1 MTTLDKL
8 KSKRWVMRVV
18 WAVLG
23 LFLLWGMAWLA
34 VPPLAKHLIQTIAS
48 ERLGRAVTLGAVDF
62 KPWTLEATLTDL
74 SVAGAT
80 AGSPPQLSLKRLYI
94 DAELQSLLRLAPVV
108 DAVQLDAPVLRLTH
122 RGDGRYD
129 IDDVLAKFSTP
140 PDAPEPP
147 ASEPVRFAL
156 YNLALQGGT
165 VEFTDETVQKNHQ
178 LRDLTLTLPFLSN
191 FDSQRDVKVAP
202 RVAFVLNGSRFDTA
216 AEAIP
221 FAQTRKT
228 DATLQLSQFDLA
240 PYLGYLPTGLPVTLQ
255 AGVVDANIQVAF
267 QQTPE
272 LAVKVTGSLG
282 LSRVRLADVQAQELL
297 TFDALKLTLADVQPL
312 AQVVKLSQVELI
324 APRLVAQRDA
334 AGRLNLALAGS
345 KPATEKRA
353 ESQGSTRAG
362 GINDQKSAAQAAA
375 TPVSG
380 ASRASGKAPAAGSA
394 WQVSVAEFHLSDGAV
409 RWRDQTT
416 QPAAQLALRGLALDA
431 IEIAWPLLKPLSFKG
446 AVELAALSGTQV
458 ATPRA
463 QTPTPVK
470 GARPVLQKAAPAAD
484 AKRQPPNA
492 IETTAASQGRVT
504 FSGTAAEA
512 QANVQVNVSA
522 VPLSLAAPYTTAVL
536 RPQLKGQLDAE
547 LGLQWQPA
555 GLNINASRLA
565 LSDVALAD
573 GPGQPLAALRQLLLT
588 DAAVDLAR
596 QDVRIGKLQLTRPQA
611 SVSREAD
618 GRWMFEA
625 WVAQASPTKPGTAPT
640 PAPVS
645 TAKPW
650 TVALADLSLS
660 DGALAFRD
668 SSRPQ
673 PVAFALSALAVQLK
687 NFGMGQPP
695 GRTKPSPLVVAGR
708 IAAGGNEPGRFSYNG
723 NLALSPL
730 AAQGQVDVARLPLHA
745 FEPYFGD
752 ALNIELLRADASFKG
767 QVRYSDAPAGP
778 ALQVLGDAA
787 VESLR
792 AVGAATA
799 AAAPASAAGTGV
811 ATDEDILSWKSL
823 SLRGLDVALAP
834 GTATTVR
841 LAESTLSDYF
851 ARIVVSESGRI
862 NLQNLTKAASNA
874 SADAGDAAKTG
885 ATPPASAPAGD
896 QNVPKT
902 ADKVADPLA
911 AVISIGPVNLLNGQ
925 VYFSDR
931 FVKPNYSANL
941 TELSGKLSAFSS
953 VPPSSGDGL
962 ADLELRGRAE
972 GTASLEV
979 TGKLNPLV
987 QPLALDITGKVRD
1000 LELPPLSPYA
1010 IKYAGYGIERGKLS
1024 LDVTYTVLPNGQLT
1038 ASNKFVLNQLRFG
1051 DKVDGAPNSLPVKL
1065 AVALL
1070 ADRNGVI
1077 DINLPISGSLNDPQ
1091 FSIGPIIFKA
1101 IINLIVKAVTSPF
1114 TLLASAVGGNAEE
1127 LGSVAFQPGSAL
1139 LGSTARQRLDKVAKA
1154 LAERPALTMTVVG
1167 SASLA
1172 AERDALKR
1180 DLLQQRVLAE
1190 KRRTATRVGDA
1201 QPLVVGAAEYPAL
1214 LAEVYKRT
1222 DMTKPRNVVGLAK
1235 ELPVAEMEALLLAN
1249 TSVSDEQVRALAAQ
1263 RATAVRDYLVAQKL
1277 PVDRLFLGASKT
1289 GPTDAAWRPRAEL
1302 NLALP

>member
-1 MTTLDKL
+1 MTTMDTL
-8 KSKRWVMRVV
+8 KNNRCVQRVV
-18 WAVLG
+18 WAVFG
-23 LFLLWGMAWLA
+23 LLLLWALAWLA
-34 VPPLAKHLIQTIAS
+34 VPPLAKHLIQTTAS
-48 ERLGRAVTLGAVDF
+48 EQLGRAVTLGAVDF
-62 KPWTLEATLTDL
+62 QPWTLEATLTDL

-80 AGSPPQLSLKRLYI
+80 AGSPPQLSVKRLYI
-94 DAELQSLLRLAPVV
+94 DAELQSLLRLAPVL
-108 DAVQLDAPVLRLTH
+108 DAVQLEAPVLRLTH

-129 IDDVLAKFSTP
+129 IDDVLAKLATP
-140 PDAPEPP
+140 PDAPDTPLGD
-147 ASEPVRFAL
+147 PVRFAL
-156 YNLALQGGT
+156 YNVALQGGS
-165 VEFTDETVQKNHQ
+165 VDFTDETVQKNHQ
-178 LRDLTLTLPFLSN
+178 LSDLTLTLPFLSN
-191 FDSQRDVKVAP
+191 LDSQRDVKVVP

-216 AEAIP
+216 AEATP

-272 LAVKVTGSLG
+272 LAVKLTGSLG
-282 LSRVRLADVQAQELL
+282 LSGVRLADTQAQELL
-297 TFDALKLTLADVQPL
+297 ALDALKLTLADVQPL
-312 AQVVKLSQVELI
+312 AQVVKLSRVELA

-345 KPATEKRA
+345 KSATEKKA
-353 ESQGSTRAG
+353 DSQGSTRAG
-362 GINDQKSAAQAAA
+362 GKKDSELAALAASGA
-375 TPVSG
+375 VSG
-380 ASRASGKAPAAGSA
+380 ASAASGKAPAAGSA
-394 WQVSVAEFHLSDGAV
+394 WQVAVAEFHLSDGAV

-416 QPAAQLALRGLALDA
+416 QPAAQLTLRGLALDA
-431 IEIAWPLLKPLSFKG
+431 TEIAWPLLKPLSFKG

-470 GARPVLQKAAPAAD
+470 GTRPVLQKAAPAAN

-492 IETTAASQGRVT
+492 TETTTASQGRVT
-504 FSGTAAEA
+504 FSGTATEA
-512 QANVQVNVSA
+512 QANVQVSVSA
-522 VPLSLAAPYTTAVL
+522 VPLSLAAPYTAAVL
-536 RPQLKGQLDAE
+536 RPQIKGQLDAE

-565 LSDVALAD
+565 LSDVALTD
-573 GPGQPLAALRQLLLT
+573 GPGQPLAALRQLLLIDT
-588 DAAVDLAR
+588 AVDLAR
-596 QDVRIGKLQLTRPQA
+596 QDVRIGKLQLSRPQA

-625 WVAQASPTKPGTAPT
+625 WLAQTSPTKPGTAP
-640 PAPVS
+640 A
-645 TAKPW
+645 AKPW

-687 NFGMGQPP
+687 NFGMGQPL

-708 IAAGGNEPGRFSYNG
+708 IVAGGDEPGRFNYSG

-778 ALQVLGDAA
+778 TLLVAGDAA

-811 ATDEDILSWKSL
+811 AADEDILSWKSL

-834 GTATTVR
+834 GTAPTMR

-874 SADAGDAAKTG
+874 SAEAGDATKTG
-885 ATPPASAPAGD
+885 AVPPASAMAGG
-896 QNVPKT
+896 QNVLKT
-902 ADKVADPLA
+902 PGKVADPLA

-953 VPPSSGDGL
+953 VPPASGDGL

-1038 ASNKFVLNQLRFG
+1038 ASNKFVLNQLLFG
-1051 DKVDGAPNSLPVKL
+1051 DKVEGAPNSLPVKL

-1101 IINLIVKAVTSPF
+1101 IVNLIVKAVTSPF
-1114 TLLASAVGGNAEE
+1114 TLLASAVGGSAEE

-1139 LGSTARQRLDKVAKA
+1139 LGATARQRLDKVAKA
-1154 LAERPALTMTVVG
+1154 LAERTALTMTVVG
-1167 SASLA
+1167 TASLA

-1249 TSVSDEQVRALAAQ
+1249 MSVSDEQVRALATQ
-1263 RATAVRDYLVAQKL
+1263 RATAVRDYLVTQKL
-1277 PVDRLFLGASKT
+1277 LVDRLFLGASKT
-1289 GPTDAAWRPRAEL
+1289 GPTDTAWRPRAEL